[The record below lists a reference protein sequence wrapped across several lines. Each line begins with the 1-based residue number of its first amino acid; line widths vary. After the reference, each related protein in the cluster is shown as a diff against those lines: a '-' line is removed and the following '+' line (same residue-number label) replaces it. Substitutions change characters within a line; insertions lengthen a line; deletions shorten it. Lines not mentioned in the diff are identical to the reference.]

1 MSDFAPVWIDTHT
14 HLNDERF
21 QGDLDAVIERAYEAG
36 VTRLICCGY
45 DEASSDRAL
54 AIARRYPTV
63 WASVGLHPHDA
74 ADWSPTLAA
83 HFDCLLREARAN
95 RIVAVGE
102 VGMDFHYE
110 KWEEVAAR
118 QELAFRAQIE
128 LAIHHDL
135 PLIIHDRDAHL
146 AVYDCLESYHSAGQ
160 LGPRPG
166 VLHCYGGSADFYL
179 QRAIHLGLDVGFDGP
194 ITYRNSR
201 RAAEVVAAAPLER
214 LHIET
219 DCPWLPPE
227 PHRGKRN
234 EPAWLPFI
242 ARTMACIRKLSPVEL
257 SRQLEANG
265 LALFWPGEPGAP
277 N

>member
-1 MSDFAPVWIDTHT
+1 MLEPAPIWIDTHA
-14 HLNDERF
+14 HLNDGRF
-21 QGDLDAVIERAYEAG
+21 GDDLDAVIERALEAG
-36 VTRLICCGY
+36 VTRMICCGY
-45 DEASSDRAL
+45 DEASSDLAL
-54 AIARRYPTV
+54 AIARRYPAV

-74 ADWSPTLAA
+74 GDWTPTLAA
-83 HFDCLLREARAN
+83 HFDALLREARVN

-102 VGMDFHYE
+102 VGMDFHYVSG
-110 KWEEVAAR
+110 EEVAAR

-128 LAIHHDL
+128 LAIRHDL
-135 PLIIHDRDAHL
+135 PLIVHDRDAHL
-146 AVYDCLESYHSAGQ
+146 AVYDCLESYHSTGR
-160 LGPRPG
+160 LRPRAG

-201 RAAEVVAAAPLER
+201 RAAEVIAQAPPER

-234 EPAWLPFI
+234 EPGFLPYVAAAM
-242 ARTMACIRKLSPVEL
+242 ARIRDVSPAEL

-265 LALFWPGEPGAP
+265 LRLFWPEELGATD
-277 N
+277 